1 MKLPRRV
8 KEFITLIVLASVMGF
23 LMCPKCFDSFEYIWK
38 MEAIMITIWTVMWYG
53 NEFVSRSID
62 HYISWLVNPA
72 KRYALG
78 LIGAAVFSTIAIL
91 SLAFLFKALF
101 NVSIGNDWQLVWI
114 TIGVSLIILL
124 FMLSKEFLYSWRELA
139 LREEKIRSELML
151 SKFETLK
158 SQLNPHFMF
167 NSLTALSSLVY
178 EDQDLAVK
186 YINQLSKVFR
196 YVLDAGKQEA
206 VSLKNEL
213 DVMEAYIFLQK
224 IRFGPNFVVEQNIDE
239 SQLDKMVAPLVIQM
253 LLENAI
259 KHNEI
264 SQANPLIVKIYND
277 DRFLTIENQIHY
289 KEVMKQ
295 DSTNV
300 GLENIRS
307 RYEVLSDQPI
317 EIVEDKERFM
327 VKVPLLSQ
335 VT

>member
-1 MKLPRRV
+1 
-8 KEFITLIVLASVMGF
+8 
-23 LMCPKCFDSFEYIWK
+23 
-38 MEAIMITIWTVMWYG
+38 MITIWTVMWYG

-62 HYISWLVNPA
+62 HYVSWLDNPV
-72 KRYALG
+72 KRYAFG

-91 SLAFLFKALF
+91 SLSKLFRTIF
-101 NVSIGNDWQLVWI
+101 DVSIGNEWQLVWI
-114 TIGVSLIILL
+114 TIGVTLIILL

-167 NSLTALSSLVY
+167 NSLSALSTLVY

-206 VSLKNEL
+206 VNLKKEL
-213 DVMEAYIFLQK
+213 DVMDAYIFLQE
-224 IRFGPNFVVEQNIDE
+224 IRFGKNFVVELNIDE

-253 LLENAI
+253 LLENTI

-264 SQANPLIVKIYND
+264 SKANPLIVKIYND
-277 DRFLTIENQIHY
+277 DQYLTVENQIHF

-300 GLENIRS
+300 GLGNIRA
-307 RYEVLSDQPI
+307 RYEVLSDRPV
-317 EIVEDKERFM
+317 EIIKDKERFM